1 MKLQRT
7 LLLISLGVVIVAIPI
22 FSQGPGQA
30 KPSFE
35 VATVKPNAS
44 GDNRVAIMR
53 QPGGRFVS
61 TGISLKMLMGF
72 AYRVRDFQISGGP
85 NWITT
90 DRWNIEGKAEEGSI
104 PPPTGPPD
112 PNVPDP
118 LSLMVQ
124 SLIEERF
131 QLKMHRETKELPV
144 YELVAAKGGP
154 KIKLSEDQSPFRPPE
169 RGAPPLPPVQRGGP
183 MPRGSMRM
191 GRGELEA
198 NGVPLAN
205 FIQTLSQQLGRPV
218 IGGVEEWT
226 AAQCERSLAVGS
238 AGDGNRTG
246 EAPFRRPP
254 LAASGQRQ
262 ERAVSPRRVTTFLPC
277 TTGVPP
283 R

>member
-90 DRWNIEGKAEEGSI
+90 DRWNIEGKAED
-104 PPPTGPPD
+104 TD
-112 PNVPDP
+112 
-118 LSLMVQ
+118 
-124 SLIEERF
+124 R
-131 QLKMHRETKELPV
+131 
-144 YELVAAKGGP
+144 AA
-154 KIKLSEDQSPFRPPE
+154 
-169 RGAPPLPPVQRGGP
+169 
-183 MPRGSMRM
+183 
-191 GRGELEA
+191 
-198 NGVPLAN
+198 
-205 FIQTLSQQLGRPV
+205 
-218 IGGVEEWT
+218 
-226 AAQCERSLAVGS
+226 
-238 AGDGNRTG
+238 
-246 EAPFRRPP
+246 
-254 LAASGQRQ
+254 
-262 ERAVSPRRVTTFLPC
+262 
-277 TTGVPP
+277 
-283 R
+283 